1 MLQTTSSSPQIIR
14 ELREEVERLRQL
26 MVGGSGGGGDGIS
39 SKELAALKEKLKIS
53 EDLMAEMSKSWEQ
66 KLLETQRIHQVPCT
80 HVQCTELFSVVY

>member
-1 MLQTTSSSPQIIR
+1 
-14 ELREEVERLRQL
+14 

-80 HVQCTELFSVVY
+80 HVQYTELFSVVY

>member
-1 MLQTTSSSPQIIR
+1 M
-14 ELREEVERLRQL
+14 
-26 MVGGSGGGGDGIS
+26 MVGGSGGGGGDGIS

-80 HVQCTELFSVVY
+80 HVHVLSELLSVVYCGLLRCTVFY